1 MKNEKF
7 FKFIFVTIIVII
19 VLGIIFAGENTPNAK
34 DSNIIK
40 IGETLNTSKFAITVH
55 SVKIAR
61 NVNTSNFLTNL
72 DAEQGVLYLIIDATF
87 KNISKESRMLLDGDV
102 LIVSK
107 DNGEA
112 LKYEVSEV
120 IMQDDWGIFLEPM
133 NPGLTKKN

>member
-1 MKNEKF
+1 
-7 FKFIFVTIIVII
+7 
-19 VLGIIFAGENTPNAK
+19 
-34 DSNIIK
+34 
-40 IGETLNTSKFAITVH
+40 
-55 SVKIAR
+55 
-61 NVNTSNFLTNL
+61 
-72 DAEQGVLYLIIDATF
+72 
-87 KNISKESRMLLDGDV
+87 MLLDGDV